1 VSAEA
6 SHISRFARLLQVIM
20 QTIAVIEGR
29 KGS

>member
-6 SHISRFARLLQVIM
+6 SHISRLDRLLQVIM